1 MEPYLKWLP
10 PQLRQVIEE
19 LGAAAA
25 LDLTF
30 DLTKPYI
37 ADYFLQEYVDIVP
50 YLSIYHSLSNLPFDF
65 EFRLRFRFDAR
76 YFWFLI
82 SIMCTTHNLNRF
94 DLI

>member
-37 ADYFLQEYVDIVP
+37 ADYFLQEYVDIAP
-50 YLSIYHSLSNLPFDF
+50 YLSITPSRTFHSILSFG
-65 EFRLRFRFDAR
+65 
-76 YFWFLI
+76 
-82 SIMCTTHNLNRF
+82 F
-94 DLI
+94 DLMQDTFGF